1 MIVGFI
7 EIAVLAVFLLLAL
20 AALGG
25 ILLAV
30 FVKRLD
36 KPLRRRGDGKK

>member
-1 MIVGFI
+1 MGFI
-7 EIAVLAVFLLLAL
+7 EIAVLAFFLLLAL
-20 AALGG
+20 AVLGG

-36 KPLRRRGDGKK
+36 KPVRQRGDSKK